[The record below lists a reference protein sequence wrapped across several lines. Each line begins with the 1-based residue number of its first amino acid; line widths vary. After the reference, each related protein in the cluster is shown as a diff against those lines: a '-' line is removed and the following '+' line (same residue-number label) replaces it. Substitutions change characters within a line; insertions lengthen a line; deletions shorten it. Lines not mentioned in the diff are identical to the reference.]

1 MVDLDKDTRKGGRQA
16 NTGPSWATSLS
27 KLIEFGLDRV
37 IRLRALGSL
46 PGSWDILHQGGEG
59 SIIVKHPNEARGA
72 RQEYPLAQFHE
83 FYRKYIPYNQR
94 A

>member
-1 MVDLDKDTRKGGRQA
+1 MVDLDMDRRKGGRQA
-16 NTGPSWATSLS
+16 ITVPSWVTSLS

-37 IRLRALGSL
+37 MRLRVLGNL
-46 PGSWDILHQGGEG
+46 PGSWDIIQAGEG
-59 SIIVKHPNEARGA
+59 SIIVKYPYEARVA
-72 RQEYPLAQFHE
+72 RQEYPLSQFHE